1 MNGWS
6 LRKNKSSFGKK
17 QNKEEEKRKKQNN
30 KITRNFN
37 NSML

>member
-17 QNKEEEKRKKQNN
+17 QNKEEKHERPK
-30 KITRNFN
+30 
-37 NSML
+37 